1 MVSFSRYFTVCIT
14 YQPPLVKVSRSIGGM
29 IRLTCLSATLSINNL
44 LWTAQELNPDRGLT
58 AYTTAQPLKTKIIV
72 NFTFKDPVRTAQ

>member
-1 MVSFSRYFTVCIT
+1 MIDEKNEHAALVERY
-14 YQPPLVKVSRSIGGM
+14 YQAKTDVLEAE
-29 IRLTCLSATLSINNL
+29 TCLSATLSINNL